1 MTNWQIFKAET
12 EFDFGKHVGRT
23 LEEVMSNDAAYILWC
38 IRNIEWFLI
47 DVELLES
54 YVGKHDQF
62 VNAYDSISKKNVEI
76 NINPFSLS
84 EEFRRLLTDKWNKY
98 NQGQSAIKDNSVNN
112 SRDSFRNN
120 KIKTDK
126 TKLIQRFTIEEQQ
139 FNSRL
144 LSTFETMFSANSFH
158 NLKGILHAEGVFFG
172 RMNRD
177 KACGYFYNIFFCE
190 NGSSEKFN
198 LEVNRGIS
206 MDNKPGEVVLELRCS
221 NFDPFSDNV
230 SIVDKAFGE
239 KPDFSIDETIYRF
252 AFSFK
257 DEKIYSIRVPRK
269 SISEN
274 NKLKENN

>member
-1 MTNWQIFKAET
+1 MTSWQIFKAET
-12 EFDFGKHVGRT
+12 EFGFGIHSGRT
-23 LEEVMSNDAAYILWC
+23 LEQVMSNQASYIVWC
-38 IRNIEWFLI
+38 IRNIDWFLI
-47 DVELLES
+47 EVELLES
-54 YVGKHDQF
+54 YVGKHDHF
-62 VNAYDSISKKNVEI
+62 INAYDKPSKKNIDI
-76 NINPFSLS
+76 NVNPFNLS
-84 EEFRRLLTDKWNKY
+84 TELKDILTDKWDKY
-98 NQGQSAIKDNSVNN
+98 NQVQSAIKDNSANN
-112 SRDSFRNN
+112 SRDYFRNN
-120 KIKTDK
+120 KIKTEK
-126 TKLIQRFTIEEQQ
+126 TNLIQRFTKEEQQ

-172 RMNRD
+172 RMNRE
-177 KACGYFYNIFFCE
+177 KACGYFYNIFFGD

-221 NFDPFSDNV
+221 NFDPFSDNI

-239 KPDFSIDETIYRF
+239 KPDYRIDETIYRF

-257 DEKIYSIRVPRK
+257 DERIYSIRVPRK